1 MNKQKFYLFLQK
13 QILLMMFL
21 TLIPGLAYIALGW
34 MNGIVIPA
42 LIWYVLIIFVSL
54 WGWKLYNN
62 FKLDKMSTDELQHWY
77 TKLTIFFY
85 LIFSLWTLI
94 FILYAG
100 ESENNLNYI
109 AIFTQMG
116 ASVVGSTL
124 LVSDKKLFFP
134 VLLILMLPLIGY
146 FSLIG
151 EWYGYVLSLF
161 SIIFLGVL
169 LYSSDNSYKLIQ
181 KNYYQ
186 AQHDFLTGLYNRRY
200 FVEYIDQLITR
211 VEFSK
216 KFAYILLIDLDHFK
230 TINDTLGHA
239 IGDKVLQDVAQRIEN
254 YCSDKHLIARLGGDE
269 FVIVS
274 DEYDQN
280 ENCQEIAYD
289 FSEKLLKILKEPYFI
304 DSHHLYLSASIG
316 VNGIGNVPTE
326 ARHFIKEADIAMYE
340 AKAQGRDGII
350 IFNDALAK
358 RVAYHLE
365 IERRLYFAL
374 EHNEIELR
382 YQPQFNSLKKIIGC
396 EVLLRWN
403 NPEFGFVAPSEFIS
417 IAEKTGLIIEL
428 GNYIIEEAFK
438 TLKLWDEQGIELEQ
452 FSINISVRQFFHSA
466 FYNEV
471 ERLSKKYLNKN
482 TKNKIIFEV
491 TETILIEDM
500 SRIVSSMNK
509 LKGLGISFSMD
520 DFGTGY
526 SSLSSLR
533 DMPIDEL
540 KIDRSF
546 VSHLNE
552 HESDKLM
559 VTTILSMAKI
569 FNLKTVAEGV
579 ETEEQFNFL
588 IQNRCDIFQ
597 GFYFAKAMVREDFEH
612 CYAMSSSKNIRCSAL
627 KGAFADV
634 AYT

>member
-42 LIWYVLIIFVSL
+42 LIWYALIILVSL

-116 ASVVGSTL
+116 ASVVASTL

-146 FSLIG
+146 FFLIG
-151 EWYGYVLSLF
+151 EWYGYILSIF

-200 FVEYIDQLITR
+200 FVEYIDQLISR
-211 VEFSK
+211 VEFSR

-230 TINDTLGHA
+230 TINDTLGHD
-239 IGDKVLQDVAQRIEN
+239 IGDKVLQEVAQRIKN
-254 YCSDKHLIARLGGDE
+254 YCTDKHLIARLGGDE

-274 DEYDQN
+274 DEYDEN
-280 ENCQEIAYD
+280 ENCQEIAYA
-289 FSEKLLKILKEPYFI
+289 FSEKLLETLKEPYFI
-304 DSHHLYLSASIG
+304 DDHHLYLSASIG
-316 VNGIGNVPTE
+316 VNGIGSVATE

-382 YQPQFNSLKKIIGC
+382 YQPQFNGLKKVI
-396 EVLLRWN
+396 
-403 NPEFGFVAPSEFIS
+403 GFVLPSEFIS

-438 TLKLWDEQGIELEQ
+438 TLKLWDEKGIELEQ

-466 FYNEV
+466 FYDEV
-471 ERLSKKYLNKN
+471 ERLSKKYLNEN

-509 LKGLGISFSMD
+509 LKRLGISFSMD

-546 VSHLNE
+546 VSHLSE

-569 FNLKTVAEGV
+569 FDLKTVAEGV

-588 IQNRCDIFQ
+588 IQNGCNIFQ
-597 GFYFAKAMVREDFEH
+597 GYYFSKALVKDDFED
-612 CYAMSSSKNIRCSAL
+612 CYNLSSDRNMRCPDMENLSSIAEN
-627 KGAFADV
+627 V
-634 AYT
+634 

>member
-13 QILLMMFL
+13 QILLMIFL
-21 TLIPGLAYIALGW
+21 SLVPGLAYIVLGW
-34 MNGIVIPA
+34 VNGVVIPA
-42 LIWYVLIIFVSL
+42 LVWYGLVILTSL
-54 WGWKLYNN
+54 WGWKLYTD
-62 FKLDKMSTDELQHWY
+62 FHLEKMSTDALASWY
-77 TKLTIFFY
+77 KKLTIFFY

-100 ESENNLNYI
+100 ESDNNLNYI

-116 ASVVGSTL
+116 ASVVASTL

-134 VLLILMLPLIGY
+134 VLLILMLPLVGY

-151 EWYGYVLSLF
+151 EWYGYVLSIF

-186 AQHDFLTGLYNRRY
+186 AQHDSLTGLYNRRY
-200 FVEYIDQLITR
+200 FVEYIDQLIKR

-230 TINDTLGHA
+230 TINDTLGHD
-239 IGDKVLQDVAQRIEN
+239 IGDKVLQEVARRIKN
-254 YCSDKHLIARLGGDE
+254 YCNDKHLIARLGGDE

-274 DEYDQN
+274 DEYDES
-280 ENCQEIAYD
+280 ENCQEIASS
-289 FSEKLLKILKEPYFI
+289 FAEKLLEILKEPYFI
-304 DSHHLYLSASIG
+304 DNHHLYLSASIG
-316 VNGIGNVPTE
+316 VNGIGHVATE
-326 ARHFIKEADIAMYE
+326 TRHFIKEADIAMYE

-358 RVAYHLE
+358 RVEYHLE

-374 EHNEIELR
+374 EYNEIELR

-403 NPEFGFVAPSEFIS
+403 NPEFGFVAPSEFIT

-438 TLKLWDEQGIELEQ
+438 TLKMWDEQGIELEQ
-452 FSINISVRQFFHSA
+452 FSINISVRQFFHSSFA
-466 FYNEV
+466 EEV
-471 ERLSKKYLNKN
+471 ERLSKKYLNEN
-482 TKNKIIFEV
+482 TKNKIIFEI

-500 SRIVSSMNK
+500 NRIVSSMNK
-509 LKGLGISFSMD
+509 LRELGISFSMD

-533 DMPIDEL
+533 EMPIAEL
-540 KIDRSF
+540 KVDRSF
-546 VSHLNE
+546 VNHLNKY
-552 HESDKLM
+552 ESDQLM

-588 IQNRCDIFQ
+588 IKNGCDIFQ
-597 GFYFAKAMVREDFEH
+597 GFYFSKALSQSDFQS
-612 CYAMSSSKNIRCSAL
+612 CYVKTTSKKLYPAS
-627 KGAFADV
+627 DV
-634 AYT
+634 MNV